1 MIKENI
7 AQIAYGIFFLFFVTI
22 SLLIFI
28 KSNANPKK
36 NSIPK
41 NTIENICN
49 RLTAVHQS
57 IQNPTNLFGSFIKDE
72 NITTIH
78 HKNNINKAPQP
89 IINLL
94 KENAFPFEFSVSTWI
109 SFSHAMFVVRD
120 VNVALF

>member
-7 AQIAYGIFFLFFVTI
+7 AQIAYGNFFLFFVTI

-28 KSNANPKK
+28 KSNANPQK

-49 RLTAVHQS
+49 KLTAVHQS

-78 HKNNINKAPQP
+78 HKNNINKTPQP

-94 KENAFPFEFSVSTWI
+94 NENAFHFEFSVSI
-109 SFSHAMFVVRD
+109 F
-120 VNVALF
+120 LFT